1 MRLGTAMRLKPRR
14 KKLQRGLQN
23 DEKSLKPMQ
32 NGNLA
37 EAQLR
42 ALIDVAA
49 AVAGAH
55 RLQDVLELAAER
67 ARAAMGGASA
77 SISRWEVD
85 AGLVRTLVNVGE
97 LGPGEER
104 FPEDETY
111 SVEEYPSIISVM
123 REDRPS
129 FAFIDDPDSD
139 PAMRALLQRLGKESS
154 LAVPMILE
162 GKPWG
167 ELEVMTAPGRPRVS
181 PDDVDFLRA
190 IADQLIGA
198 IHRAELF
205 AQVEAL
211 AYTDSLTGVASRRA
225 VETALEEACESPA
238 GHGMPALVLCDI
250 DNLKQVN
257 DAGGHEAG
265 DRALC
270 AAANAL
276 VAAAAGHDDAVVG
289 RFGGDE
295 FCVLLPSGTAE
306 EARALALDAV
316 ERLGAGGGER
326 ISCGVA
332 ARTDELRAPADL
344 LRAADEAQYRAK
356 RAGEVG
362 VLVAGDAPEEPP
374 AQQGRDRAYRAGDA
388 EAALARELLELLDA
402 LNGSPADERIAR
414 LRARLERAA

>member
-1 MRLGTAMRLKPRR
+1 
-14 KKLQRGLQN
+14 
-23 DEKSLKPMQ
+23 MQ

-49 AVAGAH
+49 VAAGAQ

-67 ARAAMGGASA
+67 ALEAMGGASL
-77 SISRWEVD
+77 SISRWDVD
-85 AGLVRTLVNVGE
+85 AGLIRTLVNVGE

-111 SVEEYPSIISVM
+111 TVHEYPSLITVM
-123 REDRPS
+123 REGRP
-129 FAFIDDPDSD
+129 AFSAVDDPDTEPS
-139 PAMRALLQRLGKESS
+139 MRELLQRLGKESS

-190 IADQLIGA
+190 IADQLVGA

-205 AQVEAL
+205 AQIEAL
-211 AYTDSLTGVASRRA
+211 AYTDSLTGVGSRRA
-225 VETALEEACESPA
+225 VEQALEEACEAPA
-238 GHGMPALVLCDI
+238 GPGMPALVLCDI

-270 AAANAL
+270 AAADAL
-276 VAAAAGHDDAVVG
+276 VDAAAAHDDAVVG

-306 EARALALDAV
+306 DARAVALEAV
-316 ERLGAGGGER
+316 RRLGASGGER

-332 ARTDELRAPADL
+332 ARTDEHAGPADL

-356 RAGEVG
+356 RAREDVH
-362 VLVAGDAPEEPP
+362 VFVAGDAPEEAP
-374 AQQGRDRAYRAGDA
+374 AAQGRDRAYRASDP
-388 EAALARELLELLDA
+388 EAALARELLDMLDA
-402 LNGSPADERIAR
+402 LNGTSADERLAR
-414 LRARLERAA
+414 LRARLERSA

>member
-1 MRLGTAMRLKPRR
+1 MH
-14 KKLQRGLQN
+14 
-23 DEKSLKPMQ
+23 

-37 EAQLR
+37 DAQLR

-49 AVAGAH
+49 AAAGAH
-55 RLQDVLELAAER
+55 RLLDVLELAAER
-67 ARAAMGGASA
+67 ALAALDAASL
-77 SISRWEVD
+77 SISRWDME
-85 AGLVRTLVNVGE
+85 AGVMRTLVNVGD

-111 SVEEYPSIISVM
+111 SAEDYPSIINVM
-123 REDRPS
+123 SEGRPY
-129 FAFIDDPDSD
+129 FAAVDDEGAE
-139 PAMRALLQRLGKESS
+139 PAMRELLKRLGKESS
-154 LAVPMILE
+154 LAVPMILD

-167 ELEVMTAPGRPRVS
+167 ELEVMTAPGRRRVDS
-181 PDDVDFLRA
+181 DDVDFLRA
-190 IADQLIGA
+190 IGDQVVGA

-205 AQVEAL
+205 AKIEAL

-225 VETALEEACESPA
+225 VEQALEEACAAPA
-238 GHGMPALVLCDI
+238 GPRTPALVLCDI

-270 AAANAL
+270 AAADAL
-276 VAAAAGHDDAVVG
+276 VAAAARHEDAVVG

-306 EARALALDAV
+306 DARAVALDAV
-316 ERLGAGGGER
+316 RRLDAAGGER

-332 ARTDELRAPADL
+332 ARTDEATDPADL

-356 RAGEVG
+356 RGRDNAD
-362 VLVAGDAPEEPP
+362 VLVAGDVPEEPAEP
-374 AQQGRDRAYRAGDA
+374 HGRDRAYRASGLDA
-388 EAALARELLELLDA
+388 TLARELLELLDEM
-402 LNGSPADERIAR
+402 NGASADDRLAR

>member
-1 MRLGTAMRLKPRR
+1 MH
-14 KKLQRGLQN
+14 
-23 DEKSLKPMQ
+23 

-49 AVAGAH
+49 AAAGAH
-55 RLQDVLELAAER
+55 RLEEVLELAAER
-67 ARAAMGGASA
+67 ALAAIGAASL
-77 SISRWEVD
+77 SISRWDMD

-111 SVEEYPSIISVM
+111 SAEDYPSILRVM
-123 REDRPS
+123 NEGRPY
-129 FAFIDDPDSD
+129 FATVDDEGAD
-139 PAMRALLQRLGKESS
+139 PAMRELLESLGKESS
-154 LAVPMILE
+154 CAVPMMLE
-162 GKPWG
+162 GRAWG

-181 PDDVDFLRA
+181 DDDVDFLRA
-190 IADQLIGA
+190 IADQVVGA

-205 AQVEAL
+205 AQIEAL

-225 VETALEEACESPA
+225 VERALEETCAEPA
-238 GHGMPALVLCDI
+238 GPGMPALVLCDI

-265 DRALC
+265 DRALR
-270 AAANAL
+270 AAADAL
-276 VAAAAGHDDAVVG
+276 VAASAAHPDAVVG

-295 FCVLLPSGTAE
+295 FCVLLPSGSAE
-306 EARALALDAV
+306 DAEALALDAV
-316 ERLGAGGGER
+316 ACLEASGGER

-332 ARTDELRAPADL
+332 ARTDELAGPADL

-356 RAGEVG
+356 RARDED
-362 VLVAGDAPEEPP
+362 VLAATGSPEEMAEP
-374 AQQGRDRAYRAGDA
+374 QGRDRAYRASDP
-388 EAALARELLELLDA
+388 EAALARELLELLDEM
-402 LNGSPADERIAR
+402 NGSSADDKLAR